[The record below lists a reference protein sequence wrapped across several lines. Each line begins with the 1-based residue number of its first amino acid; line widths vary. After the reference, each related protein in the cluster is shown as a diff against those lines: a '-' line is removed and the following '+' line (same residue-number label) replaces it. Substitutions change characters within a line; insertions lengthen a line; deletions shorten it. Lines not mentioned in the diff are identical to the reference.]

1 MIRQQELEDSE
12 LQALPRYQLAARHE
26 RLLKKFLVSC
36 LLLGISFIAA
46 LWFDVLPGFKPVLVV
61 QAAILFVLG
70 ASLQSAW
77 WVTRWRLN
85 AVLRKGAL
93 VQKDALLQK
102 DAALRKDPVS
112 EKDVV
117 SEKIVGAHANTEKT
131 VQGPDI
137 AAPEH
142 TFEPLVSSSRFTQLR
157 SSFGVRW
164 LTFFSCLQRRSS
176 LLNTLAIIA
185 LASISLLLVVNFWNV
200 QSGNVLSN
208 SVLSSDVQS
217 ISVQSFA
224 RGQVSV
230 RFLVIVCLLILAF
243 AALVLERYFTHLGS
257 NEKRNHRAS
266 SLPEATHIAY
276 QLRVYI
282 SLSLVSSIALLFT
295 NDLVADDPVTNN
307 LITSDLR
314 QWPQLVLLYI
324 GLVPAAIAIEFLL
337 RAALSLFAPPRQHE
351 PELLAE
357 SFLAALWRWPIKP
370 FSHLQDEFKQRF
382 GIDLRQSWA
391 FAYIRRSLL
400 SVIGVLL
407 GIAWLLSGLVEIPM
421 AERGIY
427 ERFGAP
433 VAVWQPGI
441 HAGLPWPFG
450 RVQRLENGV
459 VHELSATTSEPAK
472 SDDKKVEGEK
482 DVLPSAEGAPPVT
495 ANRLWDASHLAEKS
509 QIIASE
515 VTTGEGNRQSFHIV
529 NMDVRFMYRIGL
541 SDEAALHARYT
552 SADAPALIRSTANR
566 ILVRYFA
573 SRTLEGVLGEA
584 RTQMARDIGT
594 QLQADLDT
602 LNSGVEIMSTVLE
615 AIHPPAAA
623 ANAYHAVQA
632 AQIKAHAIIS
642 RERGSAAQQVNL
654 AQLRAGIAR
663 DQASAS
669 ARETLAT
676 AEVANRRFSAERDAY
691 QQGGKAF
698 LMEQY
703 FAQLTQGLKSARVL
717 LVDHR
722 LPNSGAT
729 IDLRDFSGN
738 NKNADLSPALAPGAD
753 YQESP

>member
-1 MIRQQELEDSE
+1 MGDFELKT
-12 LQALPRYQLAARHE
+12 LPRYQLAARHE
-26 RLLKKFLVSC
+26 RLLTKVLVSC

-46 LWFDVLPGFKPVLVV
+46 LWFNVLPGFKPVLVV
-61 QAAILFVLG
+61 QAAISMVL
-70 ASLQSAW
+70 STNLQSAW
-77 WVTRWRLN
+77 WVTHWRLD
-85 AVLRKGAL
+85 AVVK
-93 VQKDALLQK
+93 KDAVSQK
-102 DAALRKDPVS
+102 VTGARVNV
-112 EKDVV
+112 EKNVHGPQIVV
-117 SEKIVGAHANTEKT
+117 
-131 VQGPDI
+131 
-137 AAPEH
+137 PEH
-142 TFEPLVSSSRFTQLR
+142 VVEPLVSSSRFTQIR
-157 SSFGVRW
+157 SIVRVRW
-164 LTFFSCLQRRSS
+164 LTFFAYLQRRSS
-176 LLNTLAIIA
+176 LLNTLGTLA
-185 LASISLLLVVNFWNV
+185 LASLSLLLVVSFWNV
-200 QSGNVLSN
+200 QST
-208 SVLSSDVQS
+208 SVLSSNVLSSDIQP
-217 ISVQSFA
+217 SVI
-224 RGQVSV
+224 GQVPA
-230 RFLVIVCLLILAF
+230 RYLVIVSLLILAF
-243 AALVLERYFTHLGS
+243 SALVLERYFTHLGS
-257 NEKRNHRAS
+257 GGKLSHTAS
-266 SLPEATHIAY
+266 PLPEAIHIAY

-282 SLSLVSSIALLFT
+282 SLSLVSCIALLFT
-295 NDLVADDPVTNN
+295 NDLAN
-307 LITSDLR
+307 SDLR

-324 GLVPAAIAIEFLL
+324 GIVPAAIAIEFLL

-357 SFLAALWRWPIKP
+357 SFFAALWRWPIKP
-370 FSHLQDEFKQRF
+370 FNHLQDEFKQRF

-400 SVIGVLL
+400 PVTGVLL
-407 GIAWLLSGLVEIPM
+407 GIAWLLSGLVEISM

-459 VHELSATTSEPAK
+459 IHELSATTSEPAK
-472 SDDKKVEGEK
+472 TDDKKVEGEK
-482 DVLPSAEGAPPVT
+482 DMLPSAEGAPPVT

-515 VTTGEGNRQSFHIV
+515 VSTGEGNRQSFHIV

-541 SDEAALHARYT
+541 NDEAALHARYT

-584 RTQMARDIGT
+584 RTQMAKDIGA
-594 QLQADLDT
+594 QLQADLNI
-602 LNSGVEIMSTVLE
+602 LNSGVEIMGTVLE

-703 FAQLTQGLKSARVL
+703 FAQLIQGLKSARVL

-722 LPNSGAT
+722 LPNSSAT
-729 IDLRDFSGN
+729 IDFRDFSGN
-738 NKNADLSPALAPGAD
+738 DKNADTSPALAPGAD